1 MRVVCGERTQN
12 GANNGKEATHA
23 STFEG
28 AAVDTQFVLPQQ
40 YVANNFV
47 LFIHVH
53 A

>member
-12 GANNGKEATHA
+12 GANNETETNHA
-23 STFEG
+23 RIIGG

-40 YVANNFV
+40 YVANNFI
-47 LFIHVH
+47 LFINVH